1 MNYVGSISIIDRGD
15 APAKAIIDKNV
26 RSMAQRVADETKE
39 ELNKV
44 MDRVDKI
51 YVSYEMATQT
61 VFDNPRGSPNVE
73 YIEDIKELEEI
84 LSDTVKKKKYQ
95 QQVTVFVVGFQ
106 NVSAQ
111 KMQLLQQVNQFF
123 LDNSKGEDE
132 EVVEERLQ
140 IDLDE
145 ASKQVHESLNTAE
158 ELTKR
163 LSDLNQDIIEW
174 LVNYANTKA
183 SNKGKKRLEKN
194 LEAAKQDITDLSEK
208 LLKLQTEL
216 EEKDEKFQLMSKQLD
231 VKTQEAVR
239 YKTAADVAKKSAS
252 DNEAHTT
259 MLHEEIKSRDEK
271 IVELRKKIS
280 RMEINLTESQ
290 FDTQLVSKRLDN
302 TQAQTKKIHDQEKEK
317 LAKLQEEVENKK
329 IALSEAERVM
339 DKLHKEQLTN
349 LTLTHKQEIEE
360 LKNEHQEQLVKLTE
374 QLKLLQ
380 EQLAEYETKARES
393 YEENEQ
399 LKARVIEMQLRE
411 PTRENVDITHLSDTD
426 ERLSDGKS
434 IGEISGAEDEASRQF
449 DYYTL
454 SADDKIKPLTDNYK
468 QQCTRPESKASTT
481 AKAAKKPDTLK
492 PSKTPVR
499 SKSPNRLTQKT
510 GKKDG
515 TEVSAQ
521 DDGLDPNKAQGDKVN
536 DPSRQ
541 ASRLSKNLDPVLEG
555 DGAEFPNA
563 FDLHDEASWSA
574 VPPAHVPGRFLQ
586 YRQLTV
592 AKVKEL
598 EEQLQVTLTKT
609 HRKVNSLKSQFT
621 EHKGKW
627 EAERK
632 ILFEQVEQAQKLQ
645 TDAEKEADA
654 AITQLEEFINEQEKL
669 EDEEEEKRQEII
681 KSLSRPGTT
690 RRKKSVQETKP
701 LTPDEKGAARGERLE
716 TEHSDQELKNLMQQT
731 DDAKAQEKNA
741 RQTGAISAPPAVQ
754 PQKYE
759 TPREDYE
766 SQPVTPK
773 HKRISN
779 QSESTQDHQELAS
792 LPKQAFTTPRPSSL
806 KESQEKNVE
815 ISRLENPEMDH
826 KNEEEIPLEIF
837 EAGKE
842 RLTRQS
848 LRSLH
853 DLKTLS
859 LEDVLTPEQQKAFDK
874 LRTVVRSM
882 SSQRPNRPFD
892 EAQLERTISILSIAS
907 QIAAESAQLG
917 GLPGGIFESF
927 DKKDARLVSPKSSLR
942 STTNSRSKRSHTS
955 GSKLEEKEPLHET
968 AELIVEIKDSKAVTV
983 QEIDE
988 KISKEKSLERE
999 PISGNTEEEVRQS
1012 SAKSR
1017 ASLRNQF
1024 KSRLDETKH
1033 AVESRRTKSPLITL
1047 PAQKSVD
1054 DELIIES
1061 DDEDLPIPDEL
1072 KEEALQKE
1080 DMMDAGMSPPP
1091 DKDVKR
1097 QISMASR
1104 KSTNLAD
1111 HPLVQEYL
1119 RAYTGIHNFKE
1130 AMSRVLID
1138 KDQMSASQLLTEL
1151 GSLSF
1156 DKEDKVIPQISNM
1169 TENIYYVLN
1178 EISQVINSVIQND
1191 RGPVVSSLMIGMTR
1205 DNTQRTILREKSGAT
1220 DGLPMTQQSQ
1230 RPERVKSASTDRQQY
1245 KDLQDQ
1251 YEKLQNHMA
1260 DESKKYEEQQQR
1272 NMVAMMEMQDTI
1284 NHLQRELS
1292 ALGKQS
1298 RRPASESIS
1307 TAPPQQKESAIMFTR
1322 LDSERNAKIMKK
1334 AVHEDKLDPNRYKE
1348 AVVQMEEYVSL
1359 PAQRLSHLVR
1369 KYVHYVRM
1377 KEIEANVQKSESLN
1391 ENVFEILDK
1400 MEALQSRRAKRWTD
1414 RMDVMGMER
1423 YPPGQHADGDT
1434 GRDRAGEWHLPH
1446 QAYVLLQGKGAKG
1459 SVLREDQSAIP
1470 ATPHSVS
1477 AARLSQCLC
1486 PRTHTHVQCAA
1497 R

>member
-1 MNYVGSISIIDRGD
+1 
-15 APAKAIIDKNV
+15 
-26 RSMAQRVADETKE
+26 
-39 ELNKV
+39 
-44 MDRVDKI
+44 
-51 YVSYEMATQT
+51 
-61 VFDNPRGSPNVE
+61 
-73 YIEDIKELEEI
+73 
-84 LSDTVKKKKYQ
+84 
-95 QQVTVFVVGFQ
+95 
-106 NVSAQ
+106 
-111 KMQLLQQVNQFF
+111 
-123 LDNSKGEDE
+123 
-132 EVVEERLQ
+132 
-140 IDLDE
+140 
-145 ASKQVHESLNTAE
+145 
-158 ELTKR
+158 
-163 LSDLNQDIIEW
+163 
-174 LVNYANTKA
+174 
-183 SNKGKKRLEKN
+183 
-194 LEAAKQDITDLSEK
+194 
-208 LLKLQTEL
+208 
-216 EEKDEKFQLMSKQLD
+216 
-231 VKTQEAVR
+231 
-239 YKTAADVAKKSAS
+239 
-252 DNEAHTT
+252 
-259 MLHEEIKSRDEK
+259 
-271 IVELRKKIS
+271 
-280 RMEINLTESQ
+280 
-290 FDTQLVSKRLDN
+290 
-302 TQAQTKKIHDQEKEK
+302 
-317 LAKLQEEVENKK
+317 
-329 IALSEAERVM
+329 
-339 DKLHKEQLTN
+339 
-349 LTLTHKQEIEE
+349 
-360 LKNEHQEQLVKLTE
+360 
-374 QLKLLQ
+374 
-380 EQLAEYETKARES
+380 
-393 YEENEQ
+393 
-399 LKARVIEMQLRE
+399 
-411 PTRENVDITHLSDTD
+411 
-426 ERLSDGKS
+426 
-434 IGEISGAEDEASRQF
+434 
-449 DYYTL
+449 
-454 SADDKIKPLTDNYK
+454 
-468 QQCTRPESKASTT
+468 ESKASTT

-754 PQKYE
+754 PQK
-759 TPREDYE
+759 
-766 SQPVTPK
+766 
-773 HKRISN
+773 
-779 QSESTQDHQELAS
+779 
-792 LPKQAFTTPRPSSL
+792 
-806 KESQEKNVE
+806 
-815 ISRLENPEMDH
+815 
-826 KNEEEIPLEIF
+826 
-837 EAGKE
+837 
-842 RLTRQS
+842 
-848 LRSLH
+848 
-853 DLKTLS
+853 
-859 LEDVLTPEQQKAFDK
+859 
-874 LRTVVRSM
+874 
-882 SSQRPNRPFD
+882 
-892 EAQLERTISILSIAS
+892 
-907 QIAAESAQLG
+907 
-917 GLPGGIFESF
+917 
-927 DKKDARLVSPKSSLR
+927 
-942 STTNSRSKRSHTS
+942 
-955 GSKLEEKEPLHET
+955 
-968 AELIVEIKDSKAVTV
+968 
-983 QEIDE
+983 
-988 KISKEKSLERE
+988 SLERE

-1251 YEKLQNHMA
+1251 YEKFNFEVKITPRMGQNHMA

-1400 MEALQSRRAKRWTD
+1400 MEALQSRVSHRRD
-1414 RMDVMGMER
+1414 MRMCLR
-1423 YPPGQHADGDT
+1423 Y
-1434 GRDRAGEWHLPH
+1434 
-1446 QAYVLLQGKGAKG
+1446 
-1459 SVLREDQSAIP
+1459 
-1470 ATPHSVS
+1470 
-1477 AARLSQCLC
+1477 
-1486 PRTHTHVQCAA
+1486 
-1497 R
+1497 